1 MEGKGWKEGYV
12 PACVGAGHVFDI
24 VMITEI
30 LFCLDFFLAREGD
43 CFSGAG
49 MMCMWNVGYGTVWY
63 VVNWASACRNSGFS
77 RWWRLFLWC
86 GCWRGE
92 VEALGGI

>member
-1 MEGKGWKEGYV
+1 
-12 PACVGAGHVFDI
+12 
-24 VMITEI
+24 
-30 LFCLDFFLAREGD
+30 
-43 CFSGAG
+43 
-49 MMCMWNVGYGTVWY
+49 MWNVGYGTVWY

-92 VEALGGI
+92 VEALGGILYE